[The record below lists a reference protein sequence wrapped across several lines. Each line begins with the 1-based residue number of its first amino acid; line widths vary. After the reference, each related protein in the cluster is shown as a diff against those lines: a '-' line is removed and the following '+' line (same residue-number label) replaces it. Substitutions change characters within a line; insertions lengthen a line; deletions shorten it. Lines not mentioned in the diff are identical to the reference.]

1 VGQLSY
7 PQLTAARSSVI
18 HSACHQVKLNRSPF
32 RLIVIAR
39 GAVI

>member
-1 VGQLSY
+1 MGRVSY
-7 PQLTAARSSVI
+7 PQLTGVPSGVI

-39 GAVI
+39 GAVV